1 MTVVLAALAA
11 LLLAP
16 LVFAAARH
24 RTLLA
29 LAIRN
34 IRRRRSEALLVVGGA
49 LLGTAIITSAL
60 VVGDVLEHS
69 LTDVARTQHG
79 PIDLTVTVPV
89 GTNAVAV
96 RTAIDQAAIPA
107 VEDLLPAV
115 TATATVAAEDGS
127 AAAPRVRL
135 LEVDPDAARG
145 FGSEPSITGLAD
157 APALDSQTLLINA
170 AVADRL
176 DVTAGDA
183 VRVHAYGTTIELT
196 VADVVDEV
204 GLAGYGG
211 AVVLPGTIARLA
223 VDVAAGAEPPREHL
237 LVSLAGGIL
246 DTRDATDDAAAQV
259 RAAVA
264 GLPGDPVEVTAEKAA
279 IVDAARRDGA
289 AITEL
294 FATVG
299 AFSVLA
305 GILLLVNL
313 FVMLAEERRSEL
325 GMLRALG
332 FTRRRLSRTF
342 ALEGALYALP
352 AAVLGSLA
360 GVGVG
365 WLVALS
371 AGGLF
376 TPPGRSLD
384 LPLVVEPT
392 SLALGAL
399 AGLVISLTT
408 VWLTGVRIAR
418 LNVIR
423 AIRELPE
430 PRAVRL
436 RRSTLVLGGLGVLFG
451 GAAGL
456 AGYLGEDPVALLL
469 GVPVAAFSAGPL
481 LRRALPE
488 RAARL
493 LVAGTVLGWGLGA
506 MPLFPDIMGGLD
518 DAAFVTQGVVLTAGA
533 VAMAVALDG
542 LWRVLLDRLGGGR
555 RGLAARLGMAY
566 PLARRFRTGMLLA
579 MFSLVLFTVTI
590 ISAVT
595 ATFERTIDDMVSDVA
610 AGWDVLLD
618 SSPAD
623 PVAADD
629 LLVRADVAA
638 VATLTR
644 GAASFEAPH
653 LPGALPATLTG
664 IDDGLLERGTPAL
677 FRRDPAYATD
687 SEAFRAVLDDPTLAI
702 VPEGF
707 LVTTM
712 GTAALGVGDTVTVIG
727 ADGQQRELRIAALAD
742 LDWLDNGALV
752 GRDVANEVLG
762 DRGVDSRS
770 YLAVEG
776 ADAEAVAAAL
786 DAAFLSSGAEAVSFS
801 TLVTAAVRQQLG
813 FMALVQGFLGLGL
826 LVGISGLAVV
836 MVRAVRERRQAI
848 GMLRAM
854 GFPSRTVR
862 AALLVEA
869 GMIAVQG
876 TAIGVVLGLLTT
888 RQLMAGAEAFGDGQ
902 LVFQIPWA
910 ALLVIIALP
919 LTAALAA
926 TAWPAARAA
935 AIEPATALRTTG

>member
-1 MTVVLAALAA
+1 MTAVLTALAAALLAPLAFAAARQRTLAALA
-11 LLLAP
+11 
-16 LVFAAARH
+16 V
-24 RTLLA
+24 
-29 LAIRN
+29 RN
-34 IRRRRSEALLVVGGA
+34 IRRRPSEALLVVGGA
-49 LLGTAIITSAL
+49 LLGTAIITSSL
-60 VVGDVLEHS
+60 VVGDVLEGS

-79 PIDLTVTVPV
+79 PIDLTVTVPA
-89 GTNAVAV
+89 GTSTAPV
-96 RTAIDQAAIPA
+96 RAAIDQAAIPA
-107 VEDLLPAV
+107 IEDVLPAV
-115 TATATVAAEDGS
+115 TATATIAAADGS
-127 AAAPRVRL
+127 TAAPRVRL
-135 LEVDPDAARG
+135 LEVDLDAARG
-145 FGSEPSITGLAD
+145 FGSQPAITGLAD
-157 APALDSQTLLINA
+157 APAVAGDALLVNT

-176 DVTAGDA
+176 DVTVGDV
-183 VRVHAYGTTIELT
+183 VRLHAYGSTVDLT
-196 VADVVDEV
+196 VADVRDEV
-204 GLAGYGG
+204 GLAGHGG
-211 AVVLPGTIARLA
+211 AVVAPGTIARLA
-223 VDVAAGAEPPREHL
+223 VDVAAGEPPREHL
-237 LVSLAGGIL
+237 LISLSGGVL

-264 GLPGDPVEVTAEKAA
+264 ALPGDPVEVTAEKAT
-279 IVDAARRDGA
+279 IIDAARRDGA
-289 AITEL
+289 AITQL
-294 FATVG
+294 FTTVG

-313 FVMLAEERRSEL
+313 FVMLAEERRAEL

-342 ALEGALYALP
+342 AIEGALYALP
-352 AAVLGSLA
+352 AAVLGALA

-365 WLVALS
+365 WLVALA

-376 TPPGRSLD
+376 AQPGRSLD

-392 SLALGAL
+392 SLAVGAL

-408 VWLTGVRIAR
+408 IWLTSVRIAR

-436 RRSTLVLGGLGVLFG
+436 RRSTLVLGGLGVLL
-451 GAAGL
+451 GAAVGVL
-456 AGYLGEDPVALLL
+456 GYLSEDPVALLL
-469 GVPVAAFSAGPL
+469 GVPAAAFSAGPL
-481 LRRALPE
+481 LRRVLPE
-488 RAARL
+488 RVARL
-493 LVAGTVLGWGLGA
+493 LVAGAVLGWGLGA
-506 MPLFPDIMGGLD
+506 LPLFPDIMGGLD

-542 LWRVLLDRLGGGR
+542 VWSLLLDRLGGR
-555 RGLAARLGMAY
+555 RGLATRLGVAY

-595 ATFERTIDDMVSDVA
+595 ATFERTIDDMVADVA

-629 LLVRADVAA
+629 LLAREDVAA
-638 VATLTR
+638 VTSFTR
-644 GAASFEAPH
+644 GVAAFEAPH
-653 LPGALPATLTG
+653 LPGALPAPLTG
-664 IDDGLLERGTPAL
+664 IDAGLLERGTPAL

-687 SEAFRAVLDDPTLAI
+687 TEVFRAVLDDPELVI

-712 GTAALGVGDTVTVIG
+712 GTAALGVGDTFTVVG

-742 LDWLDNGALV
+742 IDWLGNGALV
-752 GRDVANEVLG
+752 SRSTADEVLG
-762 DRGVDSRS
+762 DRGADSRS
-770 YLAVEG
+770 YLAVADG
-776 ADAEAVAAAL
+776 ADAEVVAAAV
-786 DAAFLSSGAEAVSFS
+786 DSAFLPNGAEAVSFA
-801 TLVTAAVRQQLG
+801 TLVTAGVRQQLG
-813 FMALVQGFLGLGL
+813 FMALVQGFLASGL

-836 MVRAVRERRQAI
+836 MVRAVRERRRAI

-854 GFPSRTVR
+854 GVPSRTVR
-862 AALLVEA
+862 AALLIEA

-888 RQLMAGAEAFGDGQ
+888 RQLLAGAEAFGDGQ
-902 LVFQIPWA
+902 LPFHTPWA
-910 ALLVIIALP
+910 ALLLIIALP
-919 LTAALAA
+919 LAAALAA
-926 TAWPAARAA
+926 TAWPASRAA
-935 AIEPATALRTTG
+935 AIQPATALRTTG